1 MTPDDEDISDE
12 ELEAIYE
19 DAWASPVTSEK
30 EIDAL
35 IDAINNDDEV
45 QLGP

>member
-19 DAWASPVTSEK
+19 DAWASPAMSEK

-35 IDAINNDDEV
+35 IDAINNDEE
-45 QLGP
+45 L